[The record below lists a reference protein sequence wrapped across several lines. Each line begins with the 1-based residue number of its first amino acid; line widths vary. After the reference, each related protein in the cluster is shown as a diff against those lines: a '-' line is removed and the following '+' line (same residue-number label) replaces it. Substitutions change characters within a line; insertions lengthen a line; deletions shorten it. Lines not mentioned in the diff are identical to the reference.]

1 MDELICKKYKK
12 TLRDLLK
19 EKKVS
24 DADIAILLEK
34 VGTEDA
40 LVAMREIVTGAAVI
54 LQEQPGDKYHFVDY
68 FRFTKF
74 NRSMPME
81 KKMQYV
87 GHGKHISDD
96 HGTLV
101 DAVTLYILQHRPI
114 DLTLAKYV
122 YVQERSGMLAMQNT
136 QRRFPNS
143 AHYVHFLVRN
153 LLEGVQKQADMLA
166 ARLQESHDAKQ

>member
-1 MDELICKKYKK
+1 MNELICKKYKK

-34 VGTEDA
+34 VGIEDA
-40 LVAMREIVTGAAVI
+40 LAAMREIVTGAAVI
-54 LQEQPGDKYHFVDY
+54 LQEKPRDKYHFVDY
-68 FRFTKF
+68 FRFTTF
-74 NRSMPME
+74 NRSMPMA

-122 YVQERSGMLAMQNT
+122 YVQERSGMLCMENT
-136 QRRFPNS
+136 QRRFSDS